1 MEIKSAKASD
11 SGLWTCSNGQDMED
25 HVRLLVIPRF
35 ASGPFLFE
43 MGNILSNSSVIE
55 AKDGQVLQ
63 LICVSRQPHNVHFDL
78 NNREVRGHKIITYLV
93 NQETIVA
100 YKVLNR
106 TVDKSMLNVSCGSTM
121 VKMDVLYQPSFTIK
135 REPQFGIPI
144 LQGMTVMLGCDVDAN
159 PPVNATGWLK
169 NEKPFNNGHASLIL
183 KDVDIRDVGWY
194 QCTTTYFGET
204 VSSIGYFLNIHP
216 VQIGNVHISLKNWQH
231 HYVFHQV
238 ARSTI

>member
-11 SGLWTCSNGQDMED
+11 SGLWTCSNGGGQDVD

-55 AKDGQVLQ
+55 AKDGQALQ
-63 LICVSRQPHNVHFDL
+63 LICVSRQPHNVQFDL
-78 NNREVRGHKIITYLV
+78 NHHEVRGHKIITYLV

-100 YKVLNR
+100 YKVLAR
-106 TVDKSMLNVSCGSTM
+106 TVDKSMSNVSCGSTV
-121 VKMDVLYQPSFTIK
+121 VKMDVFYPPSFTIK

-169 NEKPFNNGHASLIL
+169 NEKPFNNGRPKQASLIL

-204 VSSIGYFLNIHP
+204 ISSIGYFLNIHP
-216 VQIGNVHISLKNWQH
+216 VQTGKKE
-231 HYVFHQV
+231 V
-238 ARSTI
+238 A